1 MLSPQEAPSVASK
14 YFIYLSGADRGR
26 KADFQAKYLRAA
38 REIAAAAPQG
48 GKLIVNLVEETPEGV
63 PFRPVNLQGETADP
77 IYDVIVELYPPASE
91 AEPALAALVSCVGNV
106 ATTEIYQVE
115 EIVELDAQTVMLGE
129 RSPGVKYIGRLSFH
143 PDLPASAARRS
154 WDIHVPLALRVH
166 VGMDKYV
173 RNWIVDASRG
183 RPAGGIAE
191 LNFPT
196 LDDMLTRYFDCDR
209 GKEEIMH
216 DISHFIAHGTRF
228 FTSEF
233 VLRT

>member
-1 MLSPQEAPSVASK
+1 MASK
-14 YFIYLSGADRGR
+14 YFIYLAGSDRSR
-26 KADFQAKYLRAA
+26 KADFQAEYLRAA
-38 REIAAAAPQG
+38 REIAAAVPQG
-48 GKLIVNLVEETPEGV
+48 GQLIVNLVEETPAGI
-63 PFRPVNLQGETADP
+63 PFRPVNARAEAVDP
-77 IYDVIVELYPPASE
+77 VYDVIVEISPPAEE
-91 AEPALAALVSCVGNV
+91 AELALAMLVSCIGDVV
-106 ATTEIYQVE
+106 TTEIYQAE
-115 EIVELDAQTVMLGE
+115 EIVQLDRQTVVLGE
-129 RSPGVKYIGRLSFH
+129 RSPGMKYIGRLSFH
-143 PDLPASAARRS
+143 QDLPPSAARRS

-196 LDDMLTRYFDCDR
+196 LDDMLTRYFDSDR

-233 VLRT
+233 ILRR

>member
-1 MLSPQEAPSVASK
+1 MASK
-14 YFIYLSGADRGR
+14 YFIYLTGGDRSR
-26 KADFQAKYLRAA
+26 KADFQAEYLRAA

-63 PFRPVNLQGETADP
+63 PFRPVNAHAEAVDP
-77 IYDVIVELYPPASE
+77 VYDVIVEISPPVEE
-91 AEPALAALVSCVGNV
+91 AEPALAALASCVGDV
-106 ATTEIYQVE
+106 ATTEIYEVE
-115 EIVELDAQTVMLGE
+115 EIIQLDRQAAVPGE
-129 RSPGVKYIGRLSFH
+129 RSPGIKYIGRLSFH

-196 LDDMLTRYFDCDR
+196 LDDMLTRYFDSDR

-216 DISHFIAHGTRF
+216 DISHFIANGARF

-233 VLRT
+233 VLRR

>member
-1 MLSPQEAPSVASK
+1 MSSK
-14 YFIYLSGADRGR
+14 FFIYLTGGDRGR
-26 KADFQAKYLRAA
+26 KAGFQAEYLQAA
-38 REIAAAAPQG
+38 REIAAAFPQG
-48 GKLIVNLVEETPEGV
+48 GQLIVNLVEETPAEV
-63 PFRPVNLQGETADP
+63 PFRPVNGSTEAVDP
-77 IYDVIVELYPPASE
+77 VYDVIVELSPPAGE
-91 AEPALAALVSCVGNV
+91 AEPALAALASCIDDVT
-106 ATTEIYQVE
+106 TTEIYQVE
-115 EIVELDAQTVMLGE
+115 EIVQLDRQAVVLGE
-129 RSPGVKYIGRLSFH
+129 RSPGMKYIGRLSFH

-196 LDDMLTRYFDCDR
+196 LDDMVTRYFDSDR
-209 GKEEIMH
+209 GKEEVMH

-233 VLRT
+233 VLRR

>member
-1 MLSPQEAPSVASK
+1 MASK
-14 YFIYLSGADRGR
+14 YFIYLAGGSRGGR
-26 KADFQAKYLRAA
+26 TDFQAEYLRAA
-38 REIAAAAPQG
+38 REIASAAPRA
-48 GKLIVNLVEETPEGV
+48 GKLIVNLIEETPEGV
-63 PFRPVNLQGETADP
+63 PFRPVNRDPQAADP
-77 IYDVIVELYPPASE
+77 SYDVIVELCPPAGE
-91 AEPALAALVSCVGNV
+91 AEAALAALVSCVDGV
-106 ATTEIYQVE
+106 STSEIYQVE
-115 EIVELDAQTVMLGE
+115 EIVQLDRQAVAPGG
-129 RSPGVKYIGRLSFH
+129 RSPGIKYIGRLSFH

-196 LDDMLTRYFDCDR
+196 LDDMLKRYFDSDR

-216 DISHFIAHGTRF
+216 DISHFIANGTRF

-233 VLRT
+233 VLRR

>member
-1 MLSPQEAPSVASK
+1 MIVSK
-14 YFIYLSGADRGR
+14 YFIYLIGRDRSR
-26 KADFQAKYLRAA
+26 SADFQAEYLRAA
-38 REIAAAAPQG
+38 RKIAAALPQG

-63 PFRPVNLQGETADP
+63 PFRPVNVRSEEADA
-77 IYDVIVELYPPASE
+77 IYDVIVQLALQAAE
-91 AEPALAALVSCVGNV
+91 AEHALEALVSCADDI

-115 EIVELDAQTVMLGE
+115 ESVQLDRQVVVPGE
-129 RSPGVKYIGRLSFH
+129 RSPGIKYIGRLSFH

-196 LDDMLTRYFDCDR
+196 LDDMLTRYFDSDR
-209 GKEEIMH
+209 GKEEIMQ
-216 DISHFIAHGTRF
+216 DISHFVAAGTRF

-233 VLRT
+233 VLRQ

>member
-1 MLSPQEAPSVASK
+1 VTASK
-14 YFIYLSGADRGR
+14 YFIYLTGRDRGR
-26 KADFQAKYLRAA
+26 KADFQAEYLRAV
-38 REIAAAAPQG
+38 RKVAAAAPKG
-48 GKLIVNLVEETPEGV
+48 GPLIVNLVEETPAGV
-63 PFRPVNLQGETADP
+63 PFRPVNLHAKEPGA
-77 IYDVIVELYPPASE
+77 IYDVIVELSPPADE
-91 AEPALAALVSCVGNV
+91 AEPMLEALVSCGDDV

-115 EIVELDAQTVMLGE
+115 EIVELDRQAVVLGE
-129 RSPGVKYIGRLSFH
+129 RSPGIKYIGRLSFH

-183 RPAGGIAE
+183 RSAGGIAV

-196 LDDMLTRYFDCDR
+196 LDDMLTRYFDSER

-216 DISHFIAHGTRF
+216 DISHFVASGTRF

-233 VLRT
+233 VLRQ

>member
-1 MLSPQEAPSVASK
+1 MASK
-14 YFIYLSGADRGR
+14 YFIYLTGRDRSR
-26 KADFQAKYLRAA
+26 KADFQAEYLRAA
-38 REIAAAAPQG
+38 RKIAAAAPQSG
-48 GKLIVNLVEETPEGV
+48 QLIVNLVEETPAGV
-63 PFRPVNLQGETADP
+63 PFRPVNLGLKDADA
-77 IYDVIVELYPPASE
+77 IYDVIVELSPPVDE
-91 AEPALAALVSCVGNV
+91 AEPALEALVSCVDDV
-106 ATTEIYQVE
+106 AAAEIYQVE
-115 EIVELDAQTVMLGE
+115 EIVQLDRQVVVLGE
-129 RSPGVKYIGRLSFH
+129 RSPGIKYIGRLSFH

-196 LDDMLTRYFDCDR
+196 FDDMLTRYFDSDR

-216 DISHFIAHGTRF
+216 DISHFIASGTRF
-228 FTSEF
+228 FAGEF
-233 VLRT
+233 VLRK